1 MSQRTPTDVETDA
14 YAQNFILHGDQ
25 VRAWRVAFPDSK
37 AKAKTQHELA
47 SKLHKRPK
55 VRSRIA
61 ELQSIN
67 NESSEKKFGT
77 TVDDIKQKLM
87 FAIKRGLDDKYDQQ
101 GNKIPISIP
110 GAVSAMA
117 ELNKMDG
124 NHHQYEVKPIEVAP
138 ITIKVV
144 RACRK

>member
-1 MSQRTPTDVETDA
+1 MSQDNPTDVQADD
-14 YAQNFILHGDQ
+14 YAQHYIMFGDQ
-25 VRAWRVAFPDSK
+25 SKAWRAAFPKSTAKPKSVHEK
-37 AKAKTQHELA
+37 ASAFHKSIKVAARIIELKKI
-47 SKLHKRPK
+47 S
-55 VRSRIA
+55 
-61 ELQSIN
+61 
-67 NESSEKKFGT
+67 NESSKKKFGT

-87 FAIKRGLDDKYDQQ
+87 FAIKRGLDDKFDQQ

-124 NHHQYEVKPIEVAP
+124 NHHQYEIKPIEIAP

>member
-1 MSQRTPTDVETDA
+1 MSQRTPTDVEADT
-14 YAQNFILHGDQ
+14 YSQQYILHGDQ
-25 VRAWRVAFPDSK
+25 
-37 AKAKTQHELA
+37 AKAWAATFPKSKTTSKTRHEKA
-47 SKLHKRPK
+47 SIFHKIDK
-55 VRSRIA
+55 VVARII
-61 ELQSIN
+61 ELKKIS
-67 NESSEKKFGT
+67 NESSKKKFGT

-87 FAIKRGLDDKYDQQ
+87 FAIKRGLDDKFDQQ

-124 NHHQYEVKPIEVAP
+124 NHHQYEIKPIEIAP